1 MPKQV
6 CMGAMMQ
13 CTFGLA
19 PSSLVVLPKNKTF
32 TQMVP
37 DANIMDHVPMV
48 NIMPFGAC
56 VSIANPTTAAATS
69 AALGV
74 LTPTPCMP
82 NTPAPWVPGA
92 PNVLLGMFPTL
103 DDTSQLMCVWAGVI
117 SFITAGEF
125 TVDVP

>member
-19 PSSLVVLPKNKTF
+19 PSTLAVLPINRTF
-32 TQMVP
+32 TNMMP
-37 DANIMDHVPMV
+37 DANIQDFIPMV

-56 VSIANPTTAAATS
+56 ASIANPTTAAATA

-74 LTPTPCMP
+74 LTPTPCIPM
-82 NTPAPWVPGA
+82 TTAPWIPGA
-92 PNVLLGMFPTL
+92 PNVLLGMQPTL
-103 DDTSQLMCVWAGVI
+103 DDQSKLMCQWAGVI
-117 SFITAGEF
+117 SFINAGEF